1 MSVDTA
7 TGSKYTKYVKKLVQ
21 IKACGSYCVLATRT
35 DEPNVMLLLLCN
47 AIYVSSYVARCMS

>member
-7 TGSKYTKYVKKLVQ
+7 TGTKYTKYVKKLVQ

-35 DEPNVMLLLLCN
+35 DEPNVMLCSCSFAPPYMYRN
-47 AIYVSSYVARCMS
+47 M